1 MMKYTKTSTTLAVAA
16 TMALAGAAQADGF
29 TYYGIEITE
38 DRITFEGD
46 WFGIRQI
53 DAAADYKMGSF
64 LATVDIA

>member
-1 MMKYTKTSTTLAVAA
+1 
-16 TMALAGAAQADGF
+16 MALAGAAQADGF